1 MDRALIAF
9 AAYWMPAFPGSAND
23 GDGVSLASSRDDGD
37 NSVDWDFDVQ
47 MATALS
53 LSANVGDDIA
63 SMEDAELKEAL
74 ELSRTADT
82 RDSVQSMPGALQNLP
97 DYLVVHS
104 IFPNGWCFYDSVLQ
118 HLYPDG
124 QESTEEEQVT
134 TAMLAGSLTLEP
146 WFN

>member
-1 MDRALIAF
+1 
-9 AAYWMPAFPGSAND
+9 MPAFPGSVND
-23 GDGVSLASSRDDGD
+23 SDGVSLACSKDDGD
-37 NSVDWDFDVQ
+37 NSVEWDFDVQ

-63 SMEDAELKEAL
+63 SMEDAELEEAL
-74 ELSRTADT
+74 ELSRTANT

-104 IFPNGWCFYDSVLQ
+104 IVPNGWCFYDSVLK

-124 QESTEEEQVT
+124 QESTAEDQVT
-134 TAMLAGSLTLEP
+134 TAMLAGRLTLEP
-146 WFN
+146 WFS

>member
-1 MDRALIAF
+1 M
-9 AAYWMPAFPGSAND
+9 
-23 GDGVSLASSRDDGD
+23 
-37 NSVDWDFDVQ
+37 DWDFDMQ

-63 SMEDAELKEAL
+63 SMEEAELEEAMK
-74 ELSRTADT
+74 LSRTANT

-104 IFPNGWCFYDSVLQ
+104 IVPNGWCFYDSVLK

-124 QESTEEEQVT
+124 QDSTAEDQVT

-146 WFN
+146 WFS